1 MSENIYSEEIKLV
14 AKPGEIPFAK
24 GLEGVP
30 VGESTKSY
38 VDGLGGKLVYHGHS
52 IEELCEKSTYEEV
65 FYLLLNDKLPKESE
79 LRDLTRLMRSYRE
92 IPGDIYDLISKQA
105 PRYGVH
111 PMSVLRTAV
120 SALASYDE
128 TTEEDTPAEQR
139 RQGIRIVS
147 KIATITAAIARARQG
162 KPILSPRPDLTHAG
176 NFYYMLTGNTPDNFY
191 ARLMDVLLVLHADH
205 ECNASTFSMVVVRS
219 TLSDLY
225 SCVVAGIGALKGP
238 LHGGANEEVMRMLQA
253 IGSLD
258 NVDKFLED
266 AMAQRLRI
274 SGFGHRVY
282 KTMDPRAAI
291 LRDHARE
298 VTRRAGTEHW
308 LETAERIEKI
318 MAEKYGQRGIWPNVD
333 FFSGVVMASMGI
345 EPPMF
350 TPMFA
355 VGRSAGWV
363 AHIIEQGIDNRIYRP
378 RFIYVGPEDEPFLT
392 IRDRK

>member
-1 MSENIYSEEIKLV
+1 
-14 AKPGEIPFAK
+14 
-24 GLEGVP
+24 
-30 VGESTKSY
+30 
-38 VDGLGGKLVYHGHS
+38 
-52 IEELCEKSTYEEV
+52 
-65 FYLLLNDKLPKESE
+65 
-79 LRDLTRLMRSYRE
+79 
-92 IPGDIYDLISKQA
+92 
-105 PRYGVH
+105 
-111 PMSVLRTAV
+111 
-120 SALASYDE
+120 
-128 TTEEDTPAEQR
+128 
-139 RQGIRIVS
+139 
-147 KIATITAAIARARQG
+147 
-162 KPILSPRPDLTHAG
+162 
-176 NFYYMLTGNTPDNFY
+176 MLTGNTPDNFY
-191 ARLMDVLLVLHADH
+191 ARLMDVLLILHADH

-258 NVDKFLED
+258 NVEKFLED
-266 AMAQRLRI
+266 AMSQRLRI

-291 LRDHARE
+291 LREHARE

-345 EPPMF
+345 EPAIF
-350 TPMFA
+350 TPIFA

-363 AHIIEQGIDNRIYRP
+363 SHIIEQGSGQPHFPPALHLRRTGKRTVPANPRSEEMSDRAARHAAARSMNPKLMRP
-378 RFIYVGPEDEPFLT
+378 KPQGIPHPAPAG
-392 IRDRK
+392 